1 MLPNDP
7 AGARADAL
15 APAAPSRPTDPP
27 STVRT
32 AILWCNLG
40 SPDAPTA
47 QAVRPYLS
55 QFLHDHRVVEI
66 PRAIWCLILHG
77 IILRV
82 RPAKSAAKY
91 ASIWLAEGS
100 PLKVWTARQATLL
113 AGWLGERGHR
123 LTVRA
128 AMRYANP
135 SIGSQLDALQA
146 EGIAR
151 VLVLQAYPQYSATTT
166 ASVIDAVAQW
176 TRTQRRLPELRFV
189 NDFHDDPLYIDALA
203 QSVQAYWR
211 RHGRPDQLVMSFHGI
226 PERNIRLG
234 DPYQSQCLE
243 TARLLAERLGLSA
256 QRHRVTFQSRF
267 GRAKWLE
274 PYTEPTLRELGKA
287 GVGRVDV
294 MCPGFPAD
302 CLETL
307 EEIAMEGREAFLHE
321 GGREFHYIPSL
332 NDDPAWITAL
342 AGIAERH
349 LAGWP
354 TKPQEVQGEPRR

>member
-1 MLPNDP
+1 MPSS
-7 AGARADAL
+7 L
-15 APAAPSRPTDPP
+15 AP
-27 STVRT
+27 STVSLAATTSNTAGTADAPAIKGRT
-32 AILWCNLG
+32 AVLWCNLG
-40 SPDAPTA
+40 SPDEPTA
-47 QAVRPYLS
+47 RAVRPYLS

-82 RPAKSAAKY
+82 RPARSAAKY

-100 PLKVWTARQATLL
+100 PLKVWTKKQAVML

-123 LTVRA
+123 LTVRD

-135 SIGSQLDALQA
+135 SIASQLDALQA
-146 EGIAR
+146 EGVTR

-166 ASVIDAVAQW
+166 ASVIDAVAAW
-176 TRTQRRLPELRFV
+176 SRKVRRLPELRFV
-189 NDFHDDPLYIDALA
+189 NDFHDDPAYIDALA
-203 QSVQAYWR
+203 QSVTAYWQH
-211 RHGRPDQLVMSFHGI
+211 HGRPDQLVMSFHGI
-226 PERNIRLG
+226 PARNIALG

-243 TARLLAERLGLSA
+243 TARLLAARLQLSST
-256 QRHRVTFQSRF
+256 QHRVTFQSRF

-274 PYTEPTLRELGKA
+274 PYTEPTLREMGAA
-287 GVGRVDV
+287 GVKRVDV

-307 EEIAMEGREAFLHE
+307 EEIAMEGREAFVHA
-321 GGREFHYIPSL
+321 GGQEFHYIPSL
-332 NDDPAWITAL
+332 NDSPAWIGAL
-342 AGIAERH
+342 ADIAERH

-354 TKPQEVQGEPRR
+354 TRG

>member
-1 MLPNDP
+1 MPLSP
-7 AGARADAL
+7 
-15 APAAPSRPTDPP
+15 APATPPAVAPS
-27 STVRT
+27 RT

-77 IILRV
+77 IILRT

-91 ASIWLAEGS
+91 ASIWLPEGS
-100 PLKVWTARQATLL
+100 PLKVWTKKQAVML

-123 LTVRA
+123 LTVRD

-135 SIGSQLDALQA
+135 SIASQLDALMA
-146 EGIAR
+146 EGVKR

-166 ASVIDAVAQW
+166 ASVIDAVNAW
-176 TRTQRRLPELRFV
+176 SRKVRHVPEFRFV
-189 NDFHDDPLYIDALA
+189 NDYHDDPAYIEALA
-203 QSVQAYWR
+203 QSVTTHWQH
-211 RHGRPDQLVMSFHGI
+211 HGRPDQLVMSFHGI
-226 PERNIRLG
+226 PARNIALG
-234 DPYQSQCLE
+234 DPYQAQCLE
-243 TARLLAERLGLSA
+243 TARLLAARLQLSPT
-256 QRHRVTFQSRF
+256 QHRVTFQSRF

-274 PYTEPTLRELGKA
+274 PYTEPTLRELGAA
-287 GVGRVDV
+287 GVKRVDV

-307 EEIAMEGREAFLHE
+307 EEIAMEGREAFLHA
-321 GGREFHYIPSL
+321 GGKEFHYIPAL
-332 NDDPAWITAL
+332 NDGNAWITAL
-342 AGIAERH
+342 AGIAERN

-354 TKPQEVQGEPRR
+354 TGRHPRAEGHAPQAGL